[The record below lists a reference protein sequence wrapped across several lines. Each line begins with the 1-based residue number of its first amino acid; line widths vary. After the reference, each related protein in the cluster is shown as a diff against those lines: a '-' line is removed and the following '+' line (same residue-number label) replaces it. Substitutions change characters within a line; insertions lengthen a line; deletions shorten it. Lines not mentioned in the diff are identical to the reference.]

1 MSICPA
7 QSSCGHRSYLRRR
20 QQREKIA
27 KNVSKPDL
35 ALSTRERAR
44 PRVHGVEQSEESV
57 THDEFID
64 RSPPVKRSGKH
75 SLHAKRSGKQSL
87 HTMRHSSSFIYPSVP
102 SPQTWY
108 PSKRSSPLD
117 LELEILP
124 GTSPS
129 VNVDSRDVELALST
143 ASSMSSVAATTAS
156 STSISVSASTSG
168 PNSTRTSTSI
178 ALTSTS
184 TSTSLTSLNPTSIS
198 TSASSIPSSTRST
211 LMSTSTSSS
220 GSSSNILSTTSS
232 SSPPTTLVPTSTL
245 SSTASTDSLS
255 STLISTSSSASP
267 TSSIPSSTAS
277 ASSSTFSSMTT
288 STSPISTLASSSSIS
303 APSTILLSSAS
314 PSSTHTS
321 PSTAL
326 TSSLISSSSFTLTLT
341 SSSNA
346 APSPTTTRSTFT
358 YTPSLK
364 YTSSPVT
371 SSTPVI
377 KPSLTP
383 SLASSTNFST
393 NTGAIIGATI
403 GGAVALVAA
412 AFAIFLVCGRVRR
425 NRSGQILAGGHG
437 SQGGNRALGPVYTD
451 QMGVV
456 PLRKKVGV
464 LARGFSLGGSSA
476 RPLNRT
482 TSSVS
487 SSAWRSPL
495 SDEDGDVDYPGLHVP
510 IPTSSTT
517 AAPGFGFGFGEGSSS
532 GHDHGSSSGHDHPSG
547 SGESSGS
554 TYNAS
559 SIQSS
564 RSQAH
569 NMPGFGQA
577 AETMVGMASAMSPQP
592 LSSHGHSTLL
602 NQDRSH
608 SSGTISS
615 TKGNMNNNR
624 VTNSAGD
631 GSGSSNSHSNA
642 TKSGDQTAR
651 APMMTVPIP
660 KLKLNDRS
668 APPSRSTTPKSF
680 KKGFIER
687 LRGGR
692 SSTQGTIQGSPS
704 TAASTTPASSSYY
717 PTYST
722 FPAQSSLLNPPLPL
736 PDAPLEPPVLPFLQ
750 APLPLPSPALTD
762 DSRIAYTDGLLNPVH
777 STHAGE
783 ASANPVLHAGNDSS
797 LSLGDHVDYSRPFG
811 GFVFNRMDSST
822 TFTSADTR
830 TTHPAVETPLYQQQP
845 TDHSAR
851 NESFTTH
858 IAVDDGD
865 QGSYFPAG

>member
-1 MSICPA
+1 
-7 QSSCGHRSYLRRR
+7 
-20 QQREKIA
+20 
-27 KNVSKPDL
+27 
-35 ALSTRERAR
+35 
-44 PRVHGVEQSEESV
+44 
-57 THDEFID
+57 
-64 RSPPVKRSGKH
+64 
-75 SLHAKRSGKQSL
+75 
-87 HTMRHSSSFIYPSVP
+87 MRHSSSFIYPSVP

-108 PSKRSSPLD
+108 PSERSSSLD

-124 GTSPS
+124 GISPS
-129 VNVDSRDVELALST
+129 VNVDSREAELAVST
-143 ASSMSSVAATTAS
+143 ASSMSSVAAITTS
-156 STSISVSASTSG
+156 STSTSVSASTSG
-168 PNSTRTSTSI
+168 PNSTR
-178 ALTSTS
+178 TS

-198 TSASSIPSSTRST
+198 TSASSIPSSTKST
-211 LMSTSTSSS
+211 VMSTSTSSS
-220 GSSSNILSTTSS
+220 DSSSNILSTT

-255 STLISTSSSASP
+255 RTLISTSSSASS

-277 ASSSTFSSMTT
+277 ASSSTFSSPI
-288 STSPISTLASSSSIS
+288 SSSPISTLASSSSIS
-303 APSTILLSSAS
+303 VSSTILWSSTP

-341 SSSNA
+341 SSSNG

-383 SLASSTNFST
+383 SLASSTDFST

-412 AFAIFLVCGRVRR
+412 AR

-437 SQGGNRALGPVYTD
+437 SQGGHRALGPVYTE

-456 PLRKKVGV
+456 PLGKKVGV

-476 RPLNRT
+476 
-482 TSSVS
+482 TSTVS

-495 SDEDGDVDYPGLHVP
+495 GDKNGDGDYPGLHVP
-510 IPTSSTT
+510 MPTSSTP

-532 GHDHGSSSGHDHPSG
+532 GHGHDYGSSSGHEHPSG
-547 SGESSGS
+547 SAESSGY

-559 SIQSS
+559 SIPAS
-564 RSQAH
+564 RSQGH

-577 AETMVGMASAMSPQP
+577 AETMVGMGSAMSPQP

-615 TKGNMNNNR
+615 TKGMNNNR
-624 VTNSAGD
+624 VTNSAGE

-642 TKSGDQTAR
+642 TKFRDQTAQ

-692 SSTQGTIQGSPS
+692 SSTQGSIQGSPS
-704 TAASTTPASSSYY
+704 TAVSTTPASSSYY

-750 APLPLPSPALTD
+750 PPLPLPSPALTD

-858 IAVDDGD
+858 IAVD